1 MGAWLLTTAISAVIG
16 GWVATLT
23 TVSKDVS
30 DPLQTLPVY
39 SQVFTDIGMVTMGVT
54 FLMIITVPLLNR
66 LVEAKDQ
73 VNDETEIVLE
83 K

>member
-1 MGAWLLTTAISAVIG
+1 
-16 GWVATLT
+16 
-23 TVSKDVS
+23 
-30 DPLQTLPVY
+30 
-39 SQVFTDIGMVTMGVT
+39 MGVT

-66 LVEAKDQ
+66 LIEAKDQ